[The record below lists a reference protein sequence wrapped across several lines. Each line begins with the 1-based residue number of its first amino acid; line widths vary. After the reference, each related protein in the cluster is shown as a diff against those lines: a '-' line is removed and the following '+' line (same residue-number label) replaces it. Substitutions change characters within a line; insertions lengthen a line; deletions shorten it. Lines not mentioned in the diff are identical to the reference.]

1 MAAEGFCSMTPIVAL
16 IVVLCVLLSH
26 AGRRRR
32 IADDVPADRVRS
44 GRSHM
49 NMTLSRRILL
59 ATLGI
64 IATTMLVGLALYS
77 TLTSKANDEQA
88 IEQAR
93 SIAVILG
100 NAPGVADAVEAG
112 DPRHL
117 LPGLGERVRQD
128 SGASYVVII
137 DRSGIRYS
145 HPNPALIGQH
155 IEEPVV
161 ALDGTVRTG
170 VDEGSLGRSANAR
183 APILDA
189 AGHPVGE
196 VSVGILESE
205 VGSRFS
211 QQMVYIAL
219 YTLLALGVGVVAAL
233 ILARAIK
240 RATFNLEPA
249 EIVALVQEREAM
261 LHGIREGVLAV
272 DTLGRVNVLNH
283 EARRLLGVPA
293 AQLGQPVEDILP
305 EGQLRS
311 IVTGEVSGPDLVAVT
326 DEHLLV
332 LNRMPVIVAG
342 RHAGWVVTIRDRT
355 EMEAL
360 LRQLDAIEGLTTA
373 LRAQEHEFVNRLH
386 VLSVLLELGEVEE
399 ATSYSRQLQSETT
412 LASEDVR
419 SRIESPVIA
428 ALMIAK
434 MAVAAERDVVVRV
447 DPASQLARVETD
459 QLPILTVLGNLV
471 DNAVDAIT
479 GDPQANGQH
488 PRGVV
493 TVTLTD
499 TDEVLRLTVTDTG
512 PGIAAE
518 HLSEVFVDG
527 FSTKQPRSGIRRG
540 VGLAL
545 VHRLVTRCGG
555 TITVT
560 SPDGARFDVVLPL
573 RVREGVS

>member
-1 MAAEGFCSMTPIVAL
+1 
-16 IVVLCVLLSH
+16 
-26 AGRRRR
+26 
-32 IADDVPADRVRS
+32 
-44 GRSHM
+44 
-49 NMTLSRRILL
+49 
-59 ATLGI
+59 
-64 IATTMLVGLALYS
+64 
-77 TLTSKANDEQA
+77 
-88 IEQAR
+88 
-93 SIAVILG
+93 
-100 NAPGVADAVEAG
+100 
-112 DPRHL
+112 
-117 LPGLGERVRQD
+117 
-128 SGASYVVII
+128 
-137 DRSGIRYS
+137 
-145 HPNPALIGQH
+145 
-155 IEEPVV
+155 
-161 ALDGTVRTG
+161 
-170 VDEGSLGRSANAR
+170 
-183 APILDA
+183 
-189 AGHPVGE
+189 
-196 VSVGILESE
+196 
-205 VGSRFS
+205 
-211 QQMVYIAL
+211 
-219 YTLLALGVGVVAAL
+219 VAAL
-233 ILARAIK
+233 ILARVIK

-283 EARRLLGVPA
+283 EARRLLAVPA
-293 AQLGQPVEDILP
+293 AQLGQPVEDLLP
-305 EGQLRS
+305 EGQLRR
-311 IVTGEVSGPDLVAVT
+311 IVTGQVSGPDLVAVT

-399 ATSYSRQLQSETT
+399 ATSYSRQLQTETT

-419 SRIESPVIA
+419 ARIGSPVVA

-447 DPASQLARVETD
+447 DPASQLARVEAD
-459 QLPILTVLGNLV
+459 QLPILTVLGNLI

-479 GDPQANGQH
+479 GDTETNGRH

-499 TDEVLRLTVTDTG
+499 TDEVLQLTVTDTG
-512 PGIAAE
+512 PGIAGD